1 MSKNSHQEWAVD
13 LLVNVD
19 VDDLSKAINFYRKA
33 VGLRVG
39 RRFGSLG
46 VEMLGATS
54 AIYLLVKP
62 EGTRASANTNE
73 LRRYRRHWTPVHL
86 DFVVS
91 ELETAVS
98 RAVEAGAAIE
108 GEIQT
113 HKWGRIAH
121 LADPFG
127 HGICLIEF
135 LGHGYDEIAHQ

>member
-1 MSKNSHQEWAVD
+1 MSKNSNQEQAVD
-13 LLVNVD
+13 LLVNID
-19 VDDLSKAINFYRKA
+19 VDDLSKAIDFYRKG

-39 RRFGSLG
+39 RHFGALG
-46 VEMLGATS
+46 VEMLGTTS

-62 EGTRASANTNE
+62 EGTRPSTNADD

-91 ELETAVS
+91 ELEAAVS
-98 RAVEAGAAIE
+98 RAVEAGTAIE
-108 GEIQT
+108 RAIQT

-127 HGICLIEF
+127 HGICFIEF
-135 LGHGYDEIAHQ
+135 LGRGYDEIAHE